1 MALPNAVA
9 VGNAVGKPKPK
20 ASFSVSSDPSQN
32 TSGPNSIIAGRASG
46 RTSAASAGAKQWLM
60 GLLLSDYFVLY
71 LSLAYMAVLVPF
83 IPSLLTPQNAV
94 NILSNTWPLLVV
106 AIGQTFVLAIA
117 GIDLSQGAV
126 IGMTSVV
133 GAMLIAVGANPVIL
147 DQAPIWGLFLT
158 DQGGLFNGLSIAVPL
173 GILVMMLTAALIG
186 LLNGFAVAVI
196 GMPAF
201 MTTLVTML
209 IVGAFAIYLPLSYN
223 IEQLPDSFIALGKGD
238 IVSLYFG
245 AKEESQIP
253 RKVIYSFITYPMII
267 ALTVTVCAHVLL
279 NRTVFGRHVLAI
291 GANRKAAEISGVP
304 VRRVI
309 IAVFMLSAVCAS
321 IAAVLYSARLGAG
334 RPTLGSG
341 TFLLDIIGAAVIG
354 GTSLFGG
361 KAKIKWT
368 FFGVL
373 FFVILSNSLSYM
385 NLTAFQ
391 VDMVKGG
398 VIAAAAYVDVL
409 RTRLLRDHVR

>member
-1 MALPNAVA
+1 
-9 VGNAVGKPKPK
+9 
-20 ASFSVSSDPSQN
+20 VSLDPSSTN
-32 TSGPNSIIAGRASG
+32 PGGDSLAPMRSPAGIAGHWFR
-46 RTSAASAGAKQWLM
+46 QI
-60 GLLLSDYFVLY
+60 LLSDYFVLY
-71 LSLAYMAVLVPF
+71 LSLAYLAVLLPF
-83 IPSLLTPQNAV
+83 IPSLLTPQNIV
-94 NILSNTWPLLVV
+94 NILSNTWPLLIV

-126 IGMTSVV
+126 IGITSVV

-147 DQAPIWGLFLT
+147 DQAPIWGTVLT
-158 DQGGLFNGLSIAVPL
+158 EQGGLFNGLTYAVPF
-173 GILVMMLTAALIG
+173 GILMMILAAALIG
-186 LLNGFAVAVI
+186 LLNGLAVAII

-223 IEQLPDSFIALGKGD
+223 IEQLPEAYITLGKGD

-245 AKEESQIP
+245 AKDESQIP
-253 RKVIYSFITYPMII
+253 RKIVYSFITYPMVI
-267 ALTVTVCAHVLL
+267 ALAVTLFAHILL

-304 VRRVI
+304 VRKVI
-309 IAVFMLSAVCAS
+309 ITVFIISAVCAS

-361 KAKIKWT
+361 QAKIKWT

-409 RTRLLRDHVR
+409 RTRFLREHVR